1 MLSIINKKSLYI
13 TFSLFLSAISTPC
26 HANFSQEVVRAM
38 DAAKDCNQASQ
49 NHIYLECMLINNQ
62 RLTKAILKISEQKIQ
77 KLPMKKQK
85 AINDNINRKLK
96 SIDRQCLNEQAMFG
110 DSMNGERRHPYCL
123 YENKLELLIN
133 VQQRSGIFAQ

>member
-1 MLSIINKKSLYI
+1 
-13 TFSLFLSAISTPC
+13 
-26 HANFSQEVVRAM
+26 M

-62 RLTKAILKISEQKIQ
+62 QLTKAILKISEQKVQ
-77 KLPMKKQK
+77 KFPMKKQK
-85 AINDNINRKLK
+85 ATKENINRKLK
-96 SIDRQCLNEQAMFG
+96 SIDSNCLNEQTMFG

-133 VQQRSGIFAQ
+133 IQQRIDIFAQ